1 MVAECKD
8 RDFSSN
14 ARTIRLF
21 RRAFARLVEGHK
33 KSRSGVSG
41 FLGATAL
48 TLRDGRT
55 TVPMKRFAN
64 QRTTVFPCRLMTN
77 VPDSGC

>member
-1 MVAECKD
+1 MVAEYKD

-21 RRAFARLVEGHK
+21 HRAVRPPSGGTQKKPLRNERLFGELA
-33 KSRSGVSG
+33 SS
-41 FLGATAL
+41 
-48 TLRDGRT
+48 LRDGRT
-55 TVPMKRFAN
+55 TVPMKVIAD

-77 VPDSGC
+77 VPGSGC

>member
-21 RRAFARLVEGHK
+21 RRAVRPPSGGTQKKPLRSERLFGGYDINVARRAQGDADEEV
-33 KSRSGVSG
+33 R
-41 FLGATAL
+41 
-48 TLRDGRT
+48 
-55 TVPMKRFAN
+55 N

>member
-21 RRAFARLVEGHK
+21 RRAFVRLVAGHK
-33 KSRSGVSG
+33 KKPLRSERLFGGNGINVARRAQG
-41 FLGATAL
+41 DADEEV
-48 TLRDGRT
+48 R
-55 TVPMKRFAN
+55 N

>member
-21 RRAFARLVEGHK
+21 HRAVRLLRGGTK

-41 FLGATAL
+41 FCEESAS

-55 TVPMKRFAN
+55 TVPMKVIAD

>member
-21 RRAFARLVEGHK
+21 RRAVRLLRGEIQK
-33 KSRSGVSG
+33 KPLWSERLFGESASS
-41 FLGATAL
+41 
-48 TLRDGRT
+48 LRGRRT
-55 TVPMKRFAN
+55 TVPMKVIAD

-77 VPDSGC
+77 VPGSGC

>member
-1 MVAECKD
+1 MSKWDGCGSAKIEISV
-8 RDFSSN
+8 RTR
-14 ARTIRLF
+14 ARYDYF
-21 RRAFARLVEGHK
+21 AVPFARFAAGHK

-64 QRTTVFPCRLMTN
+64 QRTTVFLA
-77 VPDSGC
+77 D